1 MIFSGSSESARKV
14 LSAIASAM
22 IGVAGTVFSITLVV
36 LTLATNQF
44 GPRLLRNFMYQNM
57 NQIVLGSYSGTYL
70 YCLIVLNAVKGQ
82 ETYTFVPNLSVLF
95 ALVLAVINIVLLI
108 LFIHHVSISIQS
120 SNVIENIGDI
130 FNKSS
135 NKIYP
140 SGFGGDLN
148 KENVKRNDF
157 NTANTIEILNKKDGY
172 LQFID
177 NELMDFAKK
186 EHVVVE
192 VFYRPGHYI
201 LKNLPIAYVHNYK
214 SDDNSQLKKNLSN
227 YFHLDTINTNFQN
240 PEFAIHQLVEVA
252 CRALSSGINDPFTAI
267 NCLDKLTGILGKL
280 SQTDF
285 PSPYRCDEDGELRLI
300 LEPLDFEGMTDAAF
314 NQIRQFGASSPSVI
328 IHLMKCLKILYTI
341 SANDGNKRTIVIH
354 SQKTMETAESSFV
367 NKQDLSDLTFVY
379 NSIR

>member
-140 SGFGGDLN
+140 SGFGGDLK
-148 KENVKRNDF
+148 KENVKRNDL

-177 NELMDFAKK
+177 NELIDFAKK
-186 EHVVVE
+186 ENVVVE
-192 VFYRPGHYI
+192 VLYRPGHYI
-201 LKNLPIAYVHNYK
+201 LKDMPIARIYNYK
-214 SDDNSQLKKNLSN
+214 AEDPNRFKKNLSDH
-227 YFHLDTINTNFQN
+227 FHLDTISTDFQN

-252 CRALSSGINDPFTAI
+252 CRALSSGINDPYTAI
-267 NCLDKLTGILGKL
+267 NCLDKLTAILGKL
-280 SQTDF
+280 ARIDF
-285 PSPYRCDEDGELRLI
+285 PSPYRCDKDGELRLI
-300 LEPLDFEGMTDAAF
+300 LAPLDFEGMMDAAF
-314 NQIRQFGASSPSVI
+314 NQIRQFGANSPSVI
-328 IHLMKCLKILYTI
+328 IHLMKCLKILFSLSDNTGKNLSI
-341 SANDGNKRTIVIH
+341 SLH
-354 SQKTMETAESSFV
+354 SQKTMQTAESSFV